1 MVGSDAMNPID
12 AWRRHLGQE
21 VDPEALIAELSA
33 GTLAE
38 AFAATAAARADHP
51 ALTIDGVARTHGE
64 LDDAAARFAAA
75 LRQRGVAP
83 GDAILLAT
91 PSSMAMVEAYLGAL
105 RAGAVVVLANPSYT
119 ASELNHLANDSG
131 AVAAVAA
138 GPARGLVAGMVE
150 AVLHPEDAA
159 GVEPLPLDPDAA
171 TQAGL
176 LAYTSGTTGKPKAVP
191 LTHANVLASVR
202 AVMRAWRWSADDVL
216 VHALPLFHQHGL
228 SGVNV
233 TLLSGARGVLHSK
246 FDPATVCATIADE
259 RATVVLGVPA
269 MYERLAGWEG
279 FAAADL
285 GSLRLVV
292 SGSAPLSRA
301 LAERVAAVVGQVP
314 LERYGT
320 TESGLNVSNLYE
332 GPRRPGTVGIP
343 LPGIEMKVVDEAGE
357 TLDDG
362 TDGEIV
368 VRGPHV
374 FAGYRGDPEATA
386 DSFFAG
392 GWFRTGDLGRVEPED
407 GFLSITGRKKEL
419 IISGGMNVYP
429 REVELALEEAESV
442 AQAAVV
448 GLPSERWGEAVVAAV
463 VPVAETVDEEQLLT
477 FVAERLAP
485 YKRPKRVVAIE
496 ALPVNHMGKVVRAE
510 VGALLAHRRLLERAA
525 RTVAE
530 VDGGE
535 PVVDPPP
542 CP

>member
-1 MVGSDAMNPID
+1 MVRRGAMNSID
-12 AWRRHLGQE
+12 AWRRHLGGD
-21 VDPEALIAELSA
+21 VDPEALRAELAA

-38 AFAATAAARADHP
+38 AFAATAAARADDP
-51 ALTIDGVARTHGE
+51 ALTIDGAARTHGE
-64 LDDAAARFAAA
+64 LDDAAARFATA

-91 PSSMAMVEAYLGAL
+91 PSSMAMVEAYVGAL

-119 ASELNHLANDSG
+119 ASELNHLATDSG

-138 GPARGLVAGMVE
+138 GPARALVTGMVDVVLEPEDVAGT
-150 AVLHPEDAA
+150 
-159 GVEPLPLDPDAA
+159 EPLPLDPDAA
-171 TQAGL
+171 AQAGL

-202 AVMRAWRWSADDVL
+202 AVLRAWRWSADDVL

-228 SGVNV
+228 SGVNA
-233 TLLSGARGVLHSK
+233 TLLSGARGVLHSR
-246 FDPATVCATIADE
+246 FDPGTVCATIAAE

-292 SGSAPLSRA
+292 SGSAPLSPA

-320 TESGLNVSNLYE
+320 TESGLDVSNLYE

-343 LPGIEMKVVDEAGE
+343 LPGIEMRVVDEAGE

-386 DSFFAG
+386 ESFFAA
-392 GWFRTGDLGRVEPED
+392 GWFRTGDLGRIDPED

-429 REVELALEEAESV
+429 REIELALEESEAV

-448 GLPSERWGEAVVAAV
+448 GVPSERWGEAVVAAV
-463 VPVAETVDEEQLLT
+463 VPAAGTVDEEALLA

-510 VGALLAHRRLLERAA
+510 LGALLAHRRLLERAA
-525 RTVAE
+525 QTVAG
-530 VDGGE
+530 VGGGE